1 VAKTRINAWDTL
13 IKARAIENMS
23 YAIGVN
29 RVGED
34 DNGYEYTGHSQLVD
48 YLEYLIEPTEEEGIL
63 ITTLDKSKCLKF
75 VKA

>member
-1 VAKTRINAWDTL
+1 
-13 IKARAIENMS
+13 MS
-23 YAIGVN
+23 YAIGVI

-48 YLEYLIEPTEEEGIL
+48 YLGEYLIEPTEKEGIL
-63 ITTLDKSKCLKF
+63 IATLDKSKCLKF